1 MVYVS
6 SGNIPEFCNIGRLSK
21 AFIDRD
27 SCILGK
33 GKDSKKHGNGEKQG
47 NFSSW

>member
-6 SGNIPEFCNIGRLSK
+6 SGNLPEFWNIGRLSK
-21 AFIDRD
+21 AFIDRA

-33 GKDSKKHGNGEKQG
+33 GKDRKKAWE
-47 NFSSW
+47 W